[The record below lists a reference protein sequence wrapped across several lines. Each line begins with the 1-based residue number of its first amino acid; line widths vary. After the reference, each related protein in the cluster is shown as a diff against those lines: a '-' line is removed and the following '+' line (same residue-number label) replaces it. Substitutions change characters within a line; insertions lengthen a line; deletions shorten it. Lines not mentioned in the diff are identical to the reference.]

1 MDISAGTELVL
12 GKREP
17 LNLQDMFGDS
27 TSADERSDRETG
39 KWGWNKKNIL
49 YITINHPQCYN
60 LNMICI
66 NYGVKWSQTFQIT
79 CAGYGQRL
87 PVVFKKIGSRV
98 QPEKICLVL

>member
-39 KWGWNKKNIL
+39 KWG
-49 YITINHPQCYN
+49 
-60 LNMICI
+60 
-66 NYGVKWSQTFQIT
+66 
-79 CAGYGQRL
+79 
-87 PVVFKKIGSRV
+87 
-98 QPEKICLVL
+98 